1 MFWYRYNYLGGLT
14 GSILGS
20 CQAAKR
26 CNKNWKE
33 MWCCS
38 ALVTLVLFSCP
49 AWLRH
54 DTSRSC
60 PALLCRAQHFF
71 LSGSCLANV
80 WLRERYSGQSQAG
93 FRLWSVQKF
102 RTGALWHHRLHED
115 VTPPSCVDSSEKD
128 LMVDMFCSDLPL
140 KRCERDLT
148 FVTLKFELSMSF
160 VSSSLASPWCNS

>member
-1 MFWYRYNYLGGLT
+1 MFWYRYNYLAGLS

-38 ALVTLVLFSCP
+38 ALVTLVSFSCP

-60 PALLCRAQHFF
+60 PALLCGAEHFF

-80 WLRERYSGQSQAG
+80 WLWERYSGQSQAG

-102 RTGALWHHRLHED
+102 RTGCTISGIFQIVFIYIFIFFTFLFQGQQLMLHLLD
-115 VTPPSCVDSSEKD
+115 YSW
-128 LMVDMFCSDLPL
+128 LPII
-140 KRCERDLT
+140 
-148 FVTLKFELSMSF
+148 VI
-160 VSSSLASPWCNS
+160 